1 MQALTA
7 RRQEDNAARLEA
19 ERAHRERARAAAQ
32 RAAALS
38 ARQAAE
44 EEEKRQ
50 AARAALERQ
59 KSLANERAAAATQ
72 SARRAGLPPMKNI
85 GLAMKTA
92 PTERAA
98 RAKRRKARPE
108 WGQGH
113 AGGARMRKDN
123 GMRFAPLP
131 SEGIRV

>member
-19 ERAHRERARAAAQ
+19 ERASERARAAAQ

-72 SARRAGLPPMKNI
+72 SARRSGLPPMKNI